1 MLWCIVRKIRVMGQI
16 PEVDGNIVNPI
27 TISREEYNLFVD
39 HTVELVLRR
48 LIKKV
53 VFPLFRETGKER
65 YSDLCQVSSR
75 GWTISKCCQDDLY
88 KFVIL
93 KDCWRIKCWKT
104 VSVRIVIDRKSVYNR
119 SRDSKVMRHAGF
131 SGDNFWR
138 KRADKW
144 EIRKQS
150 GQTGKT

>member
-1 MLWCIVRKIRVMGQI
+1 MGQI

-75 GWTISKCCQDDLY
+75 G
-88 KFVIL
+88 
-93 KDCWRIKCWKT
+93 
-104 VSVRIVIDRKSVYNR
+104 
-119 SRDSKVMRHAGF
+119 
-131 SGDNFWR
+131 
-138 KRADKW
+138 
-144 EIRKQS
+144 
-150 GQTGKT
+150 